1 MSLEQIVDNTRT
13 DKNTTHSYLL
23 LYESLSKNKK
33 ETAQNILEI
42 GIQNGGSIKLW
53 RDYFLNVTIYGLD
66 TEHSAK
72 DSVCVCVCVCVCVLS
87 DLYTH
92 IYIHTHK

>member
-13 DKNTTHSYLL
+13 DKNTTHSYLPL
-23 LYESLSKNKK
+23 DESLFKNKR

-53 RDYFLNVTIYGLD
+53 RDYFINATIYGLD
-66 TEHSAK
+66 IICVKHGLRRIWREIRPGIRAILK
-72 DSVCVCVCVCVCVLS
+72 NSVA
-87 DLYTH
+87 
-92 IYIHTHK
+92 